1 MKIKRSLWAALLCL
15 LLPVSAQAAQVD
27 SGSSYS
33 FGPQDFG
40 EETAGI
46 FLTELPKNG
55 KCFLQERV
63 LRPGDALTREQLES
77 MTFVPELTES
87 DTQAQISYLPI
98 TDTCGAQTTLSL
110 GIRGKENKPPEA
122 EDSSLETY
130 KNLANTGMLSARD
143 PEGEKLTFTVTRQPR
158 RGTVEL
164 KEDGSFTYTPK
175 SNKVGVDSF
184 AYTASDPQGK
194 TSREAT
200 VTITILRPTEPD
212 DYADT
217 QGADCFTAQWMRS
230 SGIFTGETLAGQRC
244 FQPEKEVTRGEFLTM
259 VVKTLSIP
267 VEDTPH
273 MEELSNLPRWL
284 RPYAAAA
291 LRSGLTEKGIWKTGS
306 WDSEETLTG
315 ADAAAL
321 LCGALD
327 LDGEAG
333 DWIQMLSDRG
343 IDLPDTA
350 VTRSQAAGALYR
362 LSKLV

>member
-1 MKIKRSLWAALLCL
+1 MKIKRSLWAVLLCL
-15 LLPVSAQAAQVD
+15 ALPVSARAAQVD
-27 SGSSYS
+27 SGSVYC

-40 EETAGI
+40 EEITGA
-46 FLTELPKNG
+46 FLTALPENG
-55 KCFLQERV
+55 KCFLQERL
-63 LRPGDALTREQLES
+63 LRPGDVLTKEQLEN
-77 MTFVPELTES
+77 MTFVPEQTET
-87 DTQAQISYLPI
+87 DIQAQLSYLPI
-98 TDTCGAQTTLSL
+98 SDTCGAETTLSL

-130 KNLANTGMLSARD
+130 KNLANTGVLSARD

-164 KEDGSFTYTPK
+164 REDGSFTYTPK

-184 AYTASDPQGK
+184 AYTASDPGGK

-217 QGADCFTAQWMRS
+217 QGADCFAAQWMRS

-267 VEDTPH
+267 VEDTPN
-273 MEELSNLPRWL
+273 MEQLSNLPRWL

-315 ADAAAL
+315 LDAAAL
-321 LCGALD
+321 LCSALD
-327 LDGEAG
+327 LDGEEES
-333 DWIQMLSDRG
+333 WISILADRG
-343 IDLPDTA
+343 IELPEAA
-350 VTRSQAAGALYR
+350 VTRAQAAGALYR

>member
-1 MKIKRSLWAALLCL
+1 MKINRALWAAALCL
-15 LLPVSAQAAQVD
+15 ALPVSTRAAQVD
-27 SGSSYS
+27 SGSSYC
-33 FGPQDFG
+33 FGSRDFG
-40 EETAGI
+40 EEISGI
-46 FLTELPKNG
+46 FLTELPENG
-55 KCFLQERV
+55 KCFLRDRE
-63 LRPGDALTREQLES
+63 LRPGDALTREQLEG
-77 MTFVPELTES
+77 MTFVPELTET
-87 DTQAQISYLPI
+87 DAWAQLSYLPI
-98 TDTCGAQTTLSL
+98 TDTCGARTTFSL

-122 EDSSLETY
+122 EDGSLETY
-130 KNLANTGMLSARD
+130 KNLANTGVLSARD

-164 KEDGSFTYTPK
+164 REDGSFTYTPK

-259 VVKTLSIP
+259 VVKTLGIP
-267 VEDTPH
+267 LEDAPN
-273 MEELSNLPRWL
+273 MEALSNLPKWL

-291 LRSGLTEKGIWKTGS
+291 LRSGLTEKGIWKTGG
-306 WDSEETLTG
+306 WDSGEALTG

-321 LCGALD
+321 LCSALD
-327 LDGEAG
+327 LDAEA
-333 DWIQMLSDRG
+333 DAWLPMLADRG
-343 IDLPDTA
+343 IDLPETA
-350 VTRSQAAGALYR
+350 VTRAQAAGALYR